1 VLEHLT
7 QLAYFFIFFSLF
19 HHGFTL
25 SVFLYPFSAPKMNVT
40 PTMSYYLFLI

>member
-7 QLAYFFIFFSLF
+7 QLAHFFISFSLF

-25 SVFLYPFSAPKMNVT
+25 SVFLYPFSAPKMNLTHT
-40 PTMSYYLFLI
+40 PSYYLSLI